1 MHGTENGIL
10 QQKYILTL
18 SNITQSY
25 FLLATQLGVR
35 IEPFLARLETQEG
48 FKHTTEPDSLAHL
61 QLVSL
66 YHLTA
71 TGTAICFLI

>member
-35 IEPFLARLETQEG
+35 IEPSLARLETQEG
-48 FKHTTEPDSLAHL
+48 FISTPLNQTPLHTYSLHP
-61 QLVSL
+61 
-66 YHLTA
+66 YT
-71 TGTAICFLI
+71 I